1 MVAALLSVLLFRYH
15 AQSRSAMIS
24 RQQPRRRFDQYFDE
38 TIGLR
43 ID

>member
-24 RQQPRRRFDQYFDE
+24 RRQPLQAIDEYFGE
-38 TIGLR
+38 TIGLG